1 MRSIRMFLVLTL
13 LCGVW
18 ILHGKTEALPPR
30 LEIVSAI
37 YGKGP
42 EAVDLTDK
50 VRKEI
55 KAGSYLEFRNNPR
68 FTGKNFRDWKA
79 DKNIR
84 IVYKLGGKK
93 EEATF
98 KNNALVSLG
107 RLPEKFKFGTP
118 EWIQHFADFSGGG
131 LVLAFSGNPA
141 RGKHLSCPK
150 CKKEKCI
157 AFLPFEEDHL
167 QCAECGFTFSEKTLP
182 TTGDRCFRRD
192 ETGVSPVPGRD
203 KTLLETDSPL
213 HEGSAHLL

>member
-37 YGKGP
+37 YGTGP
-42 EAVDLTDK
+42 EAVDITDK

-68 FTGKNFRDWKA
+68 FTGKNFRDRKA

-98 KNNALVSLG
+98 KNNALVFLG
-107 RLPEKFKFGTP
+107 RLPEKFQFGTP
-118 EWIQHFADFSGGG
+118 EWIQHFADFSGGA
-131 LVLAFSGNPA
+131 LVLMFSVLLRRHSFPHKTYILVTGESIKSSKSQRAKVVANRNIF
-141 RGKHLSCPK
+141 RG
-150 CKKEKCI
+150 CKICRVI
-157 AFLPFEEDHL
+157 Y
-167 QCAECGFTFSEKTLP
+167 
-182 TTGDRCFRRD
+182 
-192 ETGVSPVPGRD
+192 
-203 KTLLETDSPL
+203 TLLCWRS
-213 HEGSAHLL
+213 

>member
-68 FTGKNFRDWKA
+68 FTGKNFRDRKA

-84 IVYKLGGKK
+84 IAPTFPPNEELEVAMDVFCICTKL
-93 EEATF
+93 A
-98 KNNALVSLG
+98 AC
-107 RLPEKFKFGTP
+107 EK
-118 EWIQHFADFSGGG
+118 
-131 LVLAFSGNPA
+131 
-141 RGKHLSCPK
+141 
-150 CKKEKCI
+150 
-157 AFLPFEEDHL
+157 
-167 QCAECGFTFSEKTLP
+167 
-182 TTGDRCFRRD
+182 
-192 ETGVSPVPGRD
+192 
-203 KTLLETDSPL
+203 LLE
-213 HEGSAHLL
+213 A

>member
-37 YGKGP
+37 YGTGP
-42 EAVDLTDK
+42 EAVDITDK

-68 FTGKNFRDWKA
+68 FTGKNFRDRKA

-107 RLPEKFKFGTP
+107 RLPEKFQFGTP
-118 EWIQHFADFSGGG
+118 
-131 LVLAFSGNPA
+131 
-141 RGKHLSCPK
+141 
-150 CKKEKCI
+150 
-157 AFLPFEEDHL
+157 
-167 QCAECGFTFSEKTLP
+167 
-182 TTGDRCFRRD
+182 
-192 ETGVSPVPGRD
+192 
-203 KTLLETDSPL
+203 
-213 HEGSAHLL
+213 